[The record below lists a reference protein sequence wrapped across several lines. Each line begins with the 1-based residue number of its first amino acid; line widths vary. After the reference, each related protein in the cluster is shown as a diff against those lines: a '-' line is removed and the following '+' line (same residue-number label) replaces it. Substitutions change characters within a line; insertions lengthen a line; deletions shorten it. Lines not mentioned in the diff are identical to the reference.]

1 MRARLYQFRMAEVLQ
16 GKSEGFGHHQIQTQA
31 WVKTLNPH
39 LKLKSDL
46 TTITPHLSIINIMN
60 TDRKPFSHTSCPY
73 SSAVTYYCHSSTE
86 KSNRIKV
93 NIIGTEKRSSRTWKC
108 LLSTMTSLFMYFV
121 LLPVATSSEQIP
133 GKVYWHW
140 NKTYRRGVKF
150 LAFCLFL
157 ITEKFSCGWI
167 WGTLGREGYSFRVFF
182 SGKKITVEI
191 LWSIFI
197 WLLVSGFMQDHLKT
211 SLLAKEW
218 SSMLHKPIFFF
229 LREIGK

>member
-1 MRARLYQFRMAEVLQ
+1 M
-16 GKSEGFGHHQIQTQA
+16 
-31 WVKTLNPH
+31 
-39 LKLKSDL
+39 KLKSDL

-86 KSNRIKV
+86 TSNRIKV
-93 NIIGTEKRSSRTWKC
+93 NIIGMEKRSSRTWKC
-108 LLSTMTSLFMYFV
+108 LISTMTSLFMYFV

-167 WGTLGREGYSFRVFF
+167 WGTLGREGYSF
-182 SGKKITVEI
+182 
-191 LWSIFI
+191 LLSIFFWKKLLWKFYEAFSFDCWFLVLCKTI
-197 WLLVSGFMQDHLKT
+197 WRLLC
-211 SLLAKEW
+211 
-218 SSMLHKPIFFF
+218 
-229 LREIGK
+229 